1 MRDKTSRTDT
11 HDKSDSKKD
20 PASCTQQAGDSW
32 QEHFLRTLAKTAN
45 VRYSCQMA
53 KVNRKIAYEKRNAD
67 ETFAQRWEGA
77 LEDACDLL
85 EEEAR
90 RQAMKGSDALLISM
104 LKPYRPAKCAER
116 PSGQVTGTLYT
127 VNGKTLEERM
137 KEVAEV
143 WQAVQAGFR
152 GEPEV

>member
-1 MRDKTSRTDT
+1 MRDKTY
-11 HDKSDSKKD
+11 KKD
-20 PASCTQQAGDSW
+20 SASCTGQAGDSW

-53 KVNRKIAYEKRNAD
+53 KVNRKTAYHKRNAD

-77 LEDACDLL
+77 VEDACDLL

-90 RQAMKGSDALLISM
+90 RQVMKDSDALLISM

-116 PSGQVTGTLYT
+116 HSGQVTGAL
-127 VNGKTLEERM
+127 VNGKTVEERM
-137 KEVAEV
+137 KDVAEV
-143 WQAVQAGFR
+143 WRAVQAGLR
-152 GEPEV
+152 GEQEV

>member
-1 MRDKTSRTDT
+1 MRDKTY
-11 HDKSDSKKD
+11 KKAS
-20 PASCTQQAGDSW
+20 ASCTRPAGDSW

-53 KVNRKIAYEKRNAD
+53 KVNRKIAYEERNAD

-116 PSGQVTGTLYT
+116 HSGQVTGTLYHT
-127 VNGKTLEERM
+127 VNGKTAEERM

-152 GEPEV
+152 GEADTEANS

>member
-1 MRDKTSRTDT
+1 MRDKTY
-11 HDKSDSKKD
+11 KKAS
-20 PASCTQQAGDSW
+20 ASCTRPAGDSW

-77 LEDACDLL
+77 LEGACDLL

-90 RQAMKGSDALLISM
+90 RQAMKVSDALLISM
-104 LKPYRPAKCAER
+104 LKPYRPQKCAKR
-116 PSGQVTGTLYT
+116 PSAQITGTLYQPQNRKT
-127 VNGKTLEERM
+127 VEERM

-143 WQAVQAGFR
+143 WQAVKPGFR
-152 GEPEV
+152 GEP

>member
-1 MRDKTSRTDT
+1 MRDKTY
-11 HDKSDSKKD
+11 KKD
-20 PASCTQQAGDSW
+20 SASTGQAGDSW

-90 RQAMKGSDALLISM
+90 RMAMKDSDALLISM
-104 LKPYRPAKCAER
+104 PYRPAKYRER
-116 PSGQVTGTLYT
+116 HDVAHSGQVTGTL
-127 VNGKTLEERM
+127 VNGKTVEERM

-143 WQAVQAGFR
+143 WQAVQAGLR

>member
-1 MRDKTSRTDT
+1 MRDKTY
-11 HDKSDSKKD
+11 KKD
-20 PASCTQQAGDSW
+20 SASCTGQAGDSW

-77 LEDACDLL
+77 LEDACYLL

-116 PSGQVTGTLYT
+116 HSGQVTGTLYHT
-127 VNGKTLEERM
+127 VNGKTVEERM

-143 WQAVQAGFR
+143 WQAVQAGLR